1 MSQPTVLAVDG
12 NSLLHRAF
20 HASARSG
27 FRIDGRP
34 AWAVR
39 GLLSQLVAAVD
50 RVCADAVVV
59 GFDDRGNSS
68 RKKRW
73 PTYKAHRV
81 PKPETLESQLDL
93 AVVVLRAP
101 RRRSS
106 WSRPGWRRTTSLASV
121 AAQAPAL
128 GARTVVATS
137 DRDSFSL
144 IDEHT
149 RMLRILNGGVDA
161 SPLLDPARLAMVT
174 GVRPEQYS
182 DLAALRGDASDNL
195 PGVSGFGAK
204 TAVKLLT
211 ELDTAEAA
219 FADALA
225 GGERC
230 RAAVGSAPGQDAGDP
245 RGPGALRPQPRGHGD
260 GRDRRARPRPG
271 AGGSGVLPLDE
282 ETVRSVFTRF
292 ELHVPAAIRALTPQG
307 AHPVGRA
314 DLRRPALVGPRRPAV
329 RPLPQLVP
337 SAPAYVQETC
347 SERLALGVTDGQGRR
362 IVAVVVTYN
371 RLPLLA
377 APGRPAGRGPG
388 ARRGAGGRQRVD
400 RRHGRRGCED
410 APVSSRTLP
419 TNTGGAGGFHDGLAW
434 AVERG
439 ADLVWLMDDDGLPDP
454 DCLGRLL
461 EHPDLDFWGPV
472 VVDEDDPGP
481 AGLPDP
487 AAGRHPRR
495 ARDGR
500 GPGGRHGRRD
510 PRRGHPLQ
518 RRARHPRPG
527 RADRAAARGVLHLG
541 RRRRVPLARQRA
553 PAPGPRRW
561 WTRDRAPPER
571 GRPRHAG

>member
-27 FRIDGRP
+27 FRLDGRP

-68 RKKRW
+68 RKKQW

-93 AVVVLRAP
+93 AVVVLRALGVVVVVP
-101 RRRSS
+101 
-106 WSRPGWRRTTSLASV
+106 PGLEADDVLASV
-121 AAQAPAL
+121 SAQAPAM

-195 PGVSGFGAK
+195 PGVMGFGAK

-211 ELDTAEAA
+211 DLDSAEAA

-230 RAAVGSAPGQDAGDP
+230 RAAVGSARAKTLATAEA
-245 RGPGALRPQPRGHGD
+245 RRALRLQPRGHDD
-260 GRDRRARPRPG
+260 GRDRRARPGPGRRRRSRGAPARRGDRPVGLQPVRAARARGDPG
-271 AGGSGVLPLDE
+271 A
-282 ETVRSVFTRF
+282 
-292 ELHVPAAIRALTPQG
+292 HAQG

-314 DLRRPALVGPRRPAV
+314 DLRRPALV
-329 RPLPQLVP
+329 
-337 SAPAYVQETC
+337 
-347 SERLALGVTDGQGRR
+347 
-362 IVAVVVTYN
+362 
-371 RLPLLA
+371 
-377 APGRPAGRGPG
+377 RPAGTQVR
-388 ARRGAGGRQRVD
+388 
-400 RRHGRRGCED
+400 
-410 APVSSRTLP
+410 
-419 TNTGGAGGFHDGLAW
+419 
-434 AVERG
+434 
-439 ADLVWLMDDDGLPDP
+439 
-454 DCLGRLL
+454 
-461 EHPDLDFWGPV
+461 
-472 VVDEDDPGP
+472 P
-481 AGLPDP
+481 AP
-487 AAGRHPRR
+487 AAR
-495 ARDGR
+495 A
-500 GPGGRHGRRD
+500 
-510 PRRGHPLQ
+510 Q
-518 RRARHPRPG
+518 RPG
-527 RADRAAARGVLHLG
+527 VR
-541 RRRRVPLARQRA
+541 
-553 PAPGPRRW
+553 PG
-561 WTRDRAPPER
+561 DAFLER
-571 GRPRHAG
+571 CCTH